1 MELAPLLIVLALV
14 AVAVAYIARPLVE
27 GRSREPDARERRL
40 SALRAE
46 QDQVLSLLHE
56 LDMDFTMGKIEAED
70 YQEARAVRV
79 SQGASVLR
87 EIDELRAAEPAGA
100 AAMSSAPNV
109 LDLEARSA
117 QLRRQAAGFCSRCGN
132 PLVLEDRFCSR
143 CGQPVVGATK

>member
-1 MELAPLLIVLALV
+1 MELAPLLIVLALA
-14 AVAVAYIARPLVE
+14 AVTAAYIARPLVE

-56 LDMDFTMGKIEAED
+56 LDMDFTMGKIEPQD
-70 YQEARAVRV
+70 YQDQRAARV
-79 SQGASVLR
+79 SQGAALLR

-100 AAMSSAPNV
+100 AMPSSAPAD
-109 LDLEARSA
+109 LDLEARVA

-143 CGQPVVGATK
+143 CGQPVAVAPR